1 MLTLVLFQ
9 RYYRYGIRP
18 TWLQPCRV
26 LNRRVRP
33 KDGMVQYLVK
43 WMDLTYA
50 DATWEDEDED
60 IPDLLNYIRDY
71 EDLRLVKICVPT
83 F

>member
-1 MLTLVLFQ
+1 M
-9 RYYRYGIRP
+9 
-18 TWLQPCRV
+18 
-26 LNRRVRP
+26 NRRVRP

-71 EDLRLVKICVPT
+71 EDLRLVWNYIPTISIYISAITNSEQVCVRR
-83 F
+83 

>member
-1 MLTLVLFQ
+1 
-9 RYYRYGIRP
+9 
-18 TWLQPCRV
+18 
-26 LNRRVRP
+26 
-33 KDGMVQYLVK
+33 MVQYLVK

-71 EDLRLVKICVPT
+71 EDLRLVYNYDIGEIYQLLSDGAFLVN
-83 F
+83 

>member
-1 MLTLVLFQ
+1 
-9 RYYRYGIRP
+9 
-18 TWLQPCRV
+18 
-26 LNRRVRP
+26 
-33 KDGMVQYLVK
+33 MVQYLVK

-71 EDLRLVKICVPT
+71 EDLRLVYNYDIGEIYQLLSEGAFLVN
-83 F
+83 

>member
-1 MLTLVLFQ
+1 
-9 RYYRYGIRP
+9 
-18 TWLQPCRV
+18 
-26 LNRRVRP
+26 
-33 KDGMVQYLVK
+33 MVQYLVK

-50 DATWEDEDED
+50 EATWEDEDED

-71 EDLRLVKICVPT
+71 EDLRLVQNLFISCL